1 MTLHS
6 LKMVSVGA
14 LVRVAKA
21 TATLLVTDKK
31 GARKPLSHSINPSVL
46 ERPTM

>member
-31 GARKPLSHSINPSVL
+31 GARNPYRTVST
-46 ERPTM
+46 RQC